1 MNNVSMEDDGLVKRT
16 TRCLQIKYLEKVNG
30 RRDGSRGLSEGFS
43 AAWWD
48 LCTTK
53 AWNVSVRRSMGYRME

>member
-1 MNNVSMEDDGLVKRT
+1 MPSFMMNNVSMEDDGLVKCT
-16 TRCLQIKYLEKVNG
+16 TRCLQIKNLEKVNG

-48 LCTTK
+48 LPL
-53 AWNVSVRRSMGYRME
+53 RRGMCQ